1 MLDSQQLCDSGAHAC
16 HAIQMTANDAPVI
29 IEAAL
34 NGVTTRAHNP
44 TVPATAE
51 EQAKDALGC
60 VDAGATVIH
69 AHAPNIAVPPDEAA
83 EQYAIAFRPVVE
95 RYPGV
100 VCYPTTGIGKTIEDR
115 YGHVELL
122 DDMGLVRAGFV
133 DTGSVNLG
141 GTGPDGLL
149 PNSTFVYTNTFA
161 DIAYKMDVCRERGLG
176 PSIAIFEPG
185 FLRVVRAYYDAGA
198 LPAGTLV
205 KFYFSAGGYLGGGQP
220 LWGAPPIMKALDLYL
235 AMLGDAEIAWA
246 VAVLGGPLLDTPVA
260 RAALE
265 RGGHLRVGLEDWDSG
280 PANVEQVTA
289 AAKLCRNVGRD
300 VAGVADAARVLGL
313 SS

>member
-1 MLDSQQLCDSGAHAC
+1 MSE
-16 HAIQMTANDAPVI
+16 IDAPVI

-34 NGVTTRAHNP
+34 NGVTTRARNAN
-44 TVPATAE
+44 VPATAE
-51 EQAKDALGC
+51 EQAEDALAC

-69 AHAPNIAVPPDEAA
+69 THAPNIVVPPDEAA
-83 EQYAIAFRPVVE
+83 DQYATAYRPVVE
-95 RYPGV
+95 KFPGII
-100 VCYPTTGIGKTIEDR
+100 CYPTTGVGSKIEDR

-141 GTGPDGLL
+141 GTGSDGLP
-149 PNSTFVYTNTFA
+149 PNSNYVYTNNFA
-161 DIAYKMDVCRERGLG
+161 DIAYKMNTCRERGLG

-205 KFYFSAGGYLGGGQP
+205 KLYFSAGGYLGGGEP
-220 LWGAPPIMKALDLYL
+220 LWGAPPILEALDLYL
-235 AMLGDAEIAWA
+235 AMLGDADITWA
-246 VAVLGGPLLDTPVA
+246 VAVLGGSLLETPIA

-265 RGGHLRVGLEDWDSG
+265 RGGHLRVGLEDWDTG
-280 PANVEQVTA
+280 PANAEQTA
-289 AAKLCRNVGRD
+289 AAANLCRTVGRN
-300 VAGVADAARVLGL
+300 VATIDETSRILGL
-313 SS
+313 SR

>member
-1 MLDSQQLCDSGAHAC
+1 
-16 HAIQMTANDAPVI
+16 MTEIDAPVI

-34 NGVTTRAHNP
+34 NGVTTPAHNAK
-44 TVPATAE
+44 VPATAE
-51 EQAKDALGC
+51 EQAGDALAC

-69 AHAPNIAVPPDEAA
+69 THAPNIVVPPPEAA
-83 EQYAIAFRPVVE
+83 DQYATAYRPVVE
-95 RYPGV
+95 KFPGII
-100 VCYPTTGIGKTIEDR
+100 CYPTTGVGSTIEDR

-141 GTGPDGLL
+141 GTGADGLP
-149 PNSTFVYTNTFA
+149 PNSRYVYTNNFA

-185 FLRVVRAYYDAGA
+185 FLRVVRAYHDARA

-205 KFYFSAGGYLGGGQP
+205 KFYFSAGGYLGGGEP
-220 LWGAPPIMKALDLYL
+220 LWGAPPILEALDLYL

-246 VAVLGGPLLDTPVA
+246 VAVLGGSLLDSPIA

-265 RGGHLRVGLEDWDSG
+265 RGGHLRVGLEDWDNG
-280 PANVEQVTA
+280 PANAEQTA
-289 AAKLCRNVGRD
+289 AAADLCRAVGRRIATIED
-300 VAGVADAARVLGL
+300 TSRILGL
-313 SS
+313 PG

>member
-1 MLDSQQLCDSGAHAC
+1 MP
-16 HAIQMTANDAPVI
+16 ANDAPVI

-34 NGVTTRAHNP
+34 NGVTSRARNAH
-44 TVPATAE
+44 VPATAD
-51 EQAKDALGC
+51 EQAKDALVC

-69 AHAPNIAVPPDEAA
+69 THAPNIAVPPDEAA
-83 EQYAIAFRPVVE
+83 DQYAIAFRPVVE
-95 RYPGV
+95 QHPGV
-100 VCYPTTGIGKTIEDR
+100 VCYPTTGIGATIEDR

-141 GTGPDGLL
+141 GTGADGL
-149 PNSTFVYTNTFA
+149 PPSSGYVYTNTFA
-161 DIAYKMDVCRERGLG
+161 DIRYKMDVCRERGLG

-205 KFYFSAGGYLGGGQP
+205 KFYFSAGGYLGGRAP
-220 LWGAPPIMKALDLYL
+220 LWGAPPIPEALDLYC
-235 AMLGDAEIAWA
+235 AMLGDADIPWA
-246 VAVLGGPLLDTPVA
+246 VAVLGGSLLDTPLA
-260 RAALE
+260 QAALE
-265 RGGHLRVGLEDWDSG
+265 RGGHLRVGLEDWDGG
-280 PANVEQVTA
+280 PANVDQVA
-289 AAKLCRNVGRD
+289 AAAELCRRTGRE